1 MQHGDAADS
10 AEDSVGRKKRKN
22 SDPYSQDMRAS
33 LVPPQREGDSIRS
46 VFGMYLG
53 EAPDKN
59 GSLKLLLLI
68 KMVASNYCSVS
79 S

>member
-1 MQHGDAADS
+1 MQHGDADS
-10 AEDSVGRKKRKN
+10 AEDSGGRLKRKN
-22 SDPYSQDMRAS
+22 SDLYSQDMKAS

-59 GSLKLLLLI
+59 GSRKLLLT
-68 KMVASNYCSVS
+68 CSVS

>member
-1 MQHGDAADS
+1 MQDAHGDAAVS
-10 AEDSVGRKKRKN
+10 AEDSGGRSKRKN
-22 SDPYSQDMRAS
+22 GDPYSQEMKSS

-53 EAPDKN
+53 AAPDKN
-59 GSLKLLLLI
+59 GSHNLLLTT
-68 KMVASNYCSVS
+68 ACSVS